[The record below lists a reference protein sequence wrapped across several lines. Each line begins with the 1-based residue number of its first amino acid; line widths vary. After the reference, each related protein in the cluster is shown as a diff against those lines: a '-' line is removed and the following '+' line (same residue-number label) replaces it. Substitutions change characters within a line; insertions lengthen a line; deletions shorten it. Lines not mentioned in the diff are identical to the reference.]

1 MPSQDFASTPATAD
15 ITYGNVRPQSP
26 PPAPTPPH
34 AGFVHE
40 MAAAT
45 GKPLPVAV
53 LVCHGMGQQVRY
65 ETIGQLGN
73 SILTAA
79 KNQGCKIHNNGV
91 ELALQDDAF
100 LARAELNWTDPAG
113 DSHQVHIYEAYWA
126 PITEGKVTYVDTI
139 RFLFLSA
146 WSGIRR
152 SRLLRP
158 AVFSRWM
165 FGRMQDKMN
174 IGPATQVSLLCVALF
189 LAIQVFA
196 IAFVSLRIAS
206 GVKEVASLTWPVVP
220 GLFPTLGHWC
230 LQALKP
236 FIPAHHALA
245 HTPIFSPEWCTAVW
259 HTLLWFFI
267 IAEVFFVRYFLI
279 EYVGDVAAYIEPY
292 KDSKFDTIRHQIQ
305 AIGLDVAKIIY
316 GFGGTT
322 AVPAYER
329 IVFAGHSL
337 GSVLAYDTLNAIIN
351 LDLTSATPGSR
362 RVVERTT
369 NLITFG
375 SPLDKTAFLF
385 RNQSNHIAD
394 PLREQ
399 MSAAIQPL
407 ILSYDDYRK
416 PHFWTNLWSHADII
430 SGSLGYYDANQVEE
444 SHPLHIQNLP
454 DPAAHIPFYAH
465 VQYWNGEL
473 LANTLYNAVK

>member
-1 MPSQDFASTPATAD
+1 MPSQDFRSTPADATF
-15 ITYGNVRPQSP
+15 TYGNALSVQADS
-26 PPAPTPPH
+26 PH

-65 ETIGQLGN
+65 ETIGQLGA
-73 SILTAA
+73 SILAAA
-79 KNQGCKIHNNGV
+79 KRRGCHIHTNGV
-91 ELALQDDAF
+91 ELAFQNDDF

-113 DSHQVHIYEAYWA
+113 DLHQVHIYEVYWA
-126 PITEGKVTYVDTI
+126 PIVEGKVTYTDTI
-139 RFLFLSA
+139 RFLFLAA
-146 WSGIRR
+146 WAGIHRSGFFH
-152 SRLLRP
+152 P
-158 AVFSRWM
+158 AYFCRWM
-165 FGRMQDKMN
+165 FGRMQEKLK
-174 IGPATQVSLLCVALF
+174 IGRATQISLIGVALF
-189 LAIQVFA
+189 LALQVLA
-196 IAFVSLRIAS
+196 ITFVTVRIAT
-206 GVKEVASLTWPVVP
+206 GIKEVASLTWPVVP

-245 HTPIFSPEWCTAVW
+245 HPISSAEWWTAAW

-292 KDSKFDTIRHQIQ
+292 KDSKFDAIRHQIQ
-305 AIGLDVAKIIY
+305 AIGLNVAKVIY
-316 GFGGTT
+316 GFGNTT
-322 AVPAYER
+322 EVPAYER
-329 IVFAGHSL
+329 IVFVGHSL

-351 LDLTSATPGSR
+351 LDQTSATPGSR
-362 RVVERTT
+362 HVVERTT

-385 RNQSNHIAD
+385 RNQSNHISD

-399 MSAAIQPL
+399 MAAASQPL
-407 ILSYDDYRK
+407 ILSYRDYRK
-416 PHFWTNLWSHADII
+416 PLFWTNLWSHADII
-430 SGSLGYYDANQVEE
+430 SGSLGYYDADDVLQND
-444 SHPLHIQNLP
+444 PLHVQNLN
-454 DPAAHIPFYAH
+454 DPAARIPLYAH
-465 VQYWNGEL
+465 VQYWTGEL